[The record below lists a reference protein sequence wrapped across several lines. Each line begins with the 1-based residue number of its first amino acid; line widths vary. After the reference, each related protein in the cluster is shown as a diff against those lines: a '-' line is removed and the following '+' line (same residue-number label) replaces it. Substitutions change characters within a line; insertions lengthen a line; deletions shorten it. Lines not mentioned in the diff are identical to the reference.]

1 MGIDAK
7 LLESGSAFA
16 PHSFGGVECVARL
29 VGLRLIANPVDSFA
43 QSFPLGSNYPAWKLL
58 ITATL
63 PTHEIISLITTI
75 FSNSDQ
81 SRAIRNL
88 SGDDAQAFVDRLEGV
103 SSRIIHVLDGVPF
116 KPRRFCPLG
125 IGWSRAADTQ
135 EVPTLSIRHLW
146 QSSLASDITGNPTSL
161 QSSRGPGF
169 P

>member
-29 VGLRLIANPVDSFA
+29 VGLRLIANPVPSLA
-43 QSFPLGSNYPAWKLL
+43 QSFPAGSNYPAWKLL
-58 ITATL
+58 ITTTL

-81 SRAIRNL
+81 TRAIRNI
-88 SGDDAQAFVDRLEGV
+88 SGDDAQAFVDRLDGV
-103 SSRIIHVLDGVPF
+103 SSRITPCSGWSSVQTSTL
-116 KPRRFCPLG
+116 CPLG
-125 IGWSRAADTQ
+125 VGWSRAADTQ
-135 EVPTLSIRHLW
+135 KVPTLSIRHLW
-146 QSSLASDITGNPTSL
+146 QSSLASDITGNPTPL